1 MNKWNNKNELVF
13 GKAENIKGKDNQ
25 NNIYYKQFK
34 DLVMVELEH
43 TTEVDKAIINVIDKL
58 PEISHRKYLQRWL
71 TQEGKTDEFIN
82 RFNNEME

>member
-1 MNKWNNKNELVF
+1 MSNWNNKSELVF

-34 DLVMVELEH
+34 ELVLEELEH
-43 TTEVDKAIINVIDKL
+43 TTDKDNAIINVIDKL
-58 PEISHRKYLQRWL
+58 PEISHRKYLMRWL

-82 RFNNEME
+82 RFKNEME